1 MEILKNGTT
10 ELPNQGV
17 GGANT
22 CPEDEALWKI
32 SLEVSTVYLENHG
45 SIWGCKAEVEK
56 GLNGDKSNWNHE
68 V

>member
-17 GGANT
+17 GGTNT

-32 SLEVSTVYLENHG
+32 SLEVSTVYLENH
-45 SIWGCKAEVEK
+45 EVSGAARQKLRK
-56 GLNGDKSNWNHE
+56 G
-68 V
+68 